1 MGLKRPLGGGRYREW
16 PPDAAAWASSSS
28 CSKTSIGDDEPRGIV
43 QGRCGTADQVVIGQ
57 ALGLDQNQANRHTL
71 IWLPFSGGPFH
82 G

>member
-1 MGLKRPLGGGRYREW
+1 
-16 PPDAAAWASSSS
+16 
-28 CSKTSIGDDEPRGIV
+28 V